1 MTRFLSFA
9 LASILGCG
17 IAFAAD
23 SNYTTEGQEKVTR
36 NGVSIYLEPNSPH
49 KQDYLDG
56 KFDKALERM
65 KKAYEANKN
74 NKAMRASAPPVSLVD
89 IVQVYSQQG
98 GTEILS
104 EGQTSTNI
112 NHGGNPFEV
121 ETGVVG
127 YGGSSTDSATFAG
140 NQAKYLKNDTI
151 DIDNDNIIDGWWLW
165 WDISKP
171 ANSSGEF
178 IYTARSINPGPTM
191 SASIYIK

>member
-1 MTRFLSFA
+1 MYSIFKGVKMTKKFLSFA
-9 LASILGCG
+9 LASVLSCG

-23 SNYTTEGQEKVTR
+23 SN
-36 NGVSIYLEPNSPH
+36 
-49 KQDYLDG
+49 
-56 KFDKALERM
+56 
-65 KKAYEANKN
+65 NKN
-74 NKAMRASAPPVSLVD
+74 NKAMRASAPPVSFVD

-98 GTEILS
+98 GTEILT
-104 EGQTSTNI
+104 EGQTSTNL

-121 ETGVVG
+121 VTGVLG

-140 NQAKYLKNDTI
+140 NQAKFLQSKGI
-151 DIDNDNIIDGWWLW
+151 DIDNDNIIDGWWEW